1 MRFWPKLILLLV
13 VIALLAFVG
22 ARLFSMV
29 MGLLENLST
38 GGTVTVDP
46 AVCRDGADAH
56 AARVSPIRT
65 MTMCRACARACMTM
79 LFIAGRRRKISRRR
93 ACVSSGLI

>member
-29 MGLLENLST
+29 MGLLGDFST
-38 GGTVTVDP
+38 GGVSTHDPQFAVTEPTPTPRVFTDQDYD
-46 AVCRDGADAH
+46 AVQGVREG
-56 AARVSPIRT
+56 
-65 MTMCRACARACMTM
+65 
-79 LFIAGRRRKISRRR
+79 
-93 ACVSSGLI
+93 

>member
-29 MGLLENLST
+29 VGFLENFST
-38 GGTVTVDP
+38 GGAVTHDP
-46 AVCRDGADAH
+46 QFAVIETTPTPPVFTDQDYDAVQGV
-56 AARVSPIRT
+56 REE
-65 MTMCRACARACMTM
+65 
-79 LFIAGRRRKISRRR
+79 
-93 ACVSSGLI
+93 

>member
-38 GGTVTVDP
+38 GGPVTLDP
-46 AVCRDGADAH
+46 AVRRDGADAH
-56 AARVSPIRT
+56 AARVHR
-65 MTMCRACARACMTM
+65 
-79 LFIAGRRRKISRRR
+79 
-93 ACVSSGLI
+93 SGL

>member
-29 MGLLENLST
+29 MGLLENLSA
-38 GGTVTVDP
+38 GGPVTVDP
-46 AVCRDGADAH
+46 QFAVTEPTPTPRVFTDQIMCVFSGA
-56 AARVSPIRT
+56 AAIFPRQPVF
-65 MTMCRACARACMTM
+65 A
-79 LFIAGRRRKISRRR
+79 L
-93 ACVSSGLI
+93 

>member
-29 MGLLENLST
+29 VGFLENFST
-38 GGTVTVDP
+38 GGAVTHDP
-46 AVCRDGADAH
+46 QFL
-56 AARVSPIRT
+56 S
-65 MTMCRACARACMTM
+65 
-79 LFIAGRRRKISRRR
+79 
-93 ACVSSGLI
+93 LIHI